1 MAVRNFLLTLGAVS
15 AAIADN
21 SNQPKLKT
29 CLQYALTDSGR
40 VAFAGD
46 PFYQVADVKRY
57 NLNIPV
63 TPAAVTF
70 PTSSHQVAAIVKC
83 AADNGYHVQAKS
95 GGHSY
100 ANYGLGGTDGAVI
113 VDLKNLQQF
122 SMDNTSWHAT
132 IGSGTLLGDVTQR
145 LHDAGGRAMSHG
157 TCPQVGSGGHF
168 TIGGLG
174 PTSRQFGAALDHIVE
189 AEVVLAN
196 SSIVRASESEN
207 QDVFWAIKG
216 AASGFGIVTEFT
228 VRTEPE
234 PGTAVKYEY
243 TLKIGSSQERASLFK
258 HWQAYI
264 SNPQLTR
271 KLASTLTLLEDTLII
286 TGTFFGTEEEYKAL
300 DIGSQFP
307 GVNGTAVVFQDWLGL
322 VGDWAEEAALKLGG
336 GIASNFYSKSTGW
349 TSKNLMSNETIDSL
363 FEYIDTADKGTLI
376 WFLLFDFQGGYTNDI
391 PTDAT
396 AYAHRDV
403 LLWLQSY
410 SINLLGSV
418 SQTQITFLDRV
429 NKMITPNDHPYAA
442 YPGYVDPLMAN
453 GAEAYWGSNLARLEE
468 IKAEIDPDDVFRNPQ
483 SPMPTLRH

>member
-1 MAVRNFLLTLGAVS
+1 MVGLRNVLLTLSAAS
-15 AAIADN
+15 AAIAGN
-21 SNQPKLKT
+21 SNGEKLKT
-29 CLQYALTDSGR
+29 CLKYALTDSGR

-46 PFYQVADVKRY
+46 PLYQVADVKRY

-63 TPAAVTF
+63 TPAAITF

-100 ANYGLGGTDGAVI
+100 ANYCLGGTDGAVV

-122 SMDNTSWHAT
+122 SMDNTNWHAT
-132 IGSGTLLGDVTQR
+132 IGGGTLLGDVTQR

-174 PTSRQFGAALDHIVE
+174 PTSRQFGAALDHIVG

-196 SSIVRASESEN
+196 SSIVHASESEN

-243 TLKIGSSQERASLFK
+243 TLKIGSTQERASLFK
-258 HWQAYI
+258 QWQAYI

-286 TGTFFGTEEEYKAL
+286 TGTFFGTEEEYEAL

-307 GVNGTAVVFQDWLGL
+307 GANGTAVVFQDWLGL
-322 VGDWAEEAALKLGG
+322 VGDWAEEAALELGG
-336 GIASNFYSKSTGW
+336 GVASNFYSKSTAW
-349 TSKNLMSNETIDSL
+349 TPKNLMSNETIDSL

-418 SQTQITFLDRV
+418 SQTQIDFLDQV
-429 NKMITPNDHPYAA
+429 NKLITPDDHPYAA
-442 YPGYVDPLMAN
+442 YPGYVDPLMSN
-453 GAEAYWGSNLARLEE
+453 GAEAYWGSNLARLQR
-468 IKAEIDPDDVFRNPQ
+468 IKGDIDPDNVFRNPQ
-483 SPMPTLRH
+483 SPMPALQ